1 MPAPRSGLDNG
12 EVTTSYGF
20 MVPAYPPDPIRS
32 VSALTLPCGICGVAA
47 GDYCRGPR
55 FCASRMA
62 TALELMR
69 SGETKDGIPVSPPA
83 GKPGRPKGQDKKLDE
98 QARTDIVR
106 KFKNGMKIAS
116 LAREYDVAAT
126 SVTYVLDR
134 AGARN
139 S

>member
-1 MPAPRSGLDNG
+1 
-12 EVTTSYGF
+12 

-32 VSALTLPCGICGVAA
+32 VQCPDAA
-47 GDYCRGPR
+47 MWDMRGRPHGDYCSGPR
-55 FCASRMA
+55 FCPSRM
-62 TALELMR
+62 TAALKLMR
-69 SGETKDGIPVSPPA
+69 SGGTAEVVTAPSPR
-83 GKPGRPKGQDKKLDE
+83 KPGRPKNQDKKLDE

-106 KFKNGMKIAS
+106 KFKSGMKIAS

>member
-1 MPAPRSGLDNG
+1 
-12 EVTTSYGF
+12 

-32 VSALTLPCGICGVAA
+32 ASALTLPCGTCGVAA
-47 GDYCRGPR
+47 GDYCSGPR
-55 FCASRMA
+55 FCPSRMTA
-62 TALELMR
+62 ALELMR
-69 SGETKDGIPVSPPA
+69 SGGTAEKVTAPSPR
-83 GKPGRPKGQDKKLDE
+83 KPGRPKNQDKKLDE

-106 KFKNGMKIAS
+106 KFKSGMKIAS